1 MTQIKK
7 KLTNDLIELIEDV
20 LNGLLVRLGML
31 QSAGALESRL
41 QVTLQLVSVSVQN
54 AARVLQ
60 VLHSRA
66 GAEHI

>member
-41 QVTLQLVSVSVQN
+41 QVTLQLVRVSVQN